1 MNKGKKPNA
10 IATILGIGS
19 NIDGTIE
26 FQNTMRLDGNVKGK
40 IIGQSGTV
48 IIGEKAVVDAE
59 ITVDAAIIMG
69 QVSGVIDAR
78 ESIEIYPPGRVS
90 CDIQAPKVIIKSG
103 VVFNGNCIMNTQRD
117 VKKSR

>member
-1 MNKGKKPNA
+1 MKKESETGV
-10 IATILGIGS
+10 ISTIFGLGS

-26 FQNTMRLDGNVKGK
+26 FKNTMRVDGNIKGK
-40 IIGQSGTV
+40 INGQSGTV

-103 VVFNGNCIMNTQRD
+103 VVFNGNCIMNT
-117 VKKSR
+117 